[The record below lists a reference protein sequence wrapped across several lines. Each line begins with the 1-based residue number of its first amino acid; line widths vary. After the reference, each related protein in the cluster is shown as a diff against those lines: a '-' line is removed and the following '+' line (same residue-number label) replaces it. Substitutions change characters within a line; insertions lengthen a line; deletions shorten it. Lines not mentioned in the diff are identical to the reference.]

1 VRRKLCVCER
11 MQRAMVTRMC
21 VSVCVCMLEREIE
34 RERERE
40 RESSALNGMRV
51 TQMRGR
57 EGEREERAERNLLLD
72 RNFRK

>member
-1 VRRKLCVCER
+1 
-11 MQRAMVTRMC
+11 
-21 VSVCVCMLEREIE
+21 MLEREIE